1 MIIEIIHVK
10 LRLGSTNSTSIY
22 IHIVFIHSVCK
33 DNKDI
38 FDECKT
44 MLKQLLQAHED
55 RLLLTHCKTE
65 KRLQHQ
71 RMSILAAIEKR
82 KTNT

>member
-1 MIIEIIHVK
+1 MIIEIIHAK
-10 LRLGSTNSTSIY
+10 LRLGSTST
-22 IHIVFIHSVCK
+22 IVFIHSFCK

-44 MLKQLLQAHED
+44 MLKQFLQAYED
-55 RLLLTHCKTE
+55 RLLLTHCKTD

-82 KTNT
+82 KTNS